1 MFLLDNN
8 PISLIMVEKK
18 SLAMA
23 ETQGVIV
30 SILYI
35 LITQMR
41 PREQKGMFQ
50 TRHQIIAQCLDG

>member
-18 SLAMA
+18 SLVMA
-23 ETQGVIV
+23 ETQGVIAF
-30 SILYI
+30 ILYL